1 MTWEI
6 WKERENKFFL
16 KILSYSRGHVV
27 ISVTILV
34 KGTPRVSL
42 ENVILV
48 TVSLLVNGPLIR
60 VGILGYLLLSLQ
72 TNQVTKDLKSA
83 QGSKERNQN
92 VRQGG

>member
-1 MTWEI
+1 MV
-6 WKERENKFFL
+6 
-16 KILSYSRGHVV
+16 IL
-27 ISVTILV
+27 VTIVV
-34 KGTPRVSL
+34 KGTLRVSL

-60 VGILGYLLLSLQ
+60 VSILGYLLLSLQ

-92 VRQGG
+92 VIKMFVRED